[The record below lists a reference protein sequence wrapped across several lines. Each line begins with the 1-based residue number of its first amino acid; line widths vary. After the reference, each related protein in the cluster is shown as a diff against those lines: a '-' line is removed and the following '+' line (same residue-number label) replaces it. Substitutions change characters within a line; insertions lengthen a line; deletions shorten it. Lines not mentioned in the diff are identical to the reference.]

1 MDDSFS
7 TIHELQR
14 RDMDMKELFGDVI
27 YSYTMEQAEEDG
39 ILVNIS
45 QVRPEWMKGPFSHVT
60 RNLLNQG
67 YLNDEDG
74 VNLPNVLDLMNQS
87 LEIMKRE
94 TKNYKEMD
102 SFLSG
107 EIELPSGEKQKIFI
121 QLNEKGKYT
130 IMLPEDY

>member
-1 MDDSFS
+1 
-7 TIHELQR
+7 
-14 RDMDMKELFGDVI
+14 MDMKELFGDVI
-27 YSYTMEQAEEDG
+27 YSYTMEQAEGDG
-39 ILVNIS
+39 ILVDIG
-45 QVRPEWMKGPFSHVT
+45 QVMSEWAKGPFSHVT

-87 LEIMKRE
+87 LEMLKRK
-94 TKNYKEMD
+94 TKNYTEMD
-102 SFLSG
+102 SFISG
-107 EIELPSGEKQKIFI
+107 EVELPSGERQKIFI